1 MAANASERV
10 RAVALMAGAAVRN
23 GEAQAR
29 REDLQVFALDDALD
43 VPGFALLDIYFLH
56 LTFGQDIVGCV
67 ANVFR
72 HAIVQKSLA
81 HFAHNALFRST
92 HGFPKILR

>member
-1 MAANASERV
+1 
-10 RAVALMAGAAVRN
+10 MAGAAIRN

-56 LTFGQDIVGCV
+56 LTFGQDIVGGV
-67 ANVFR
+67 ADVFR
-72 HAIVQKSLA
+72 HTIVQESLA
-81 HFAHNALFRST
+81 HFANDALFRST
-92 HGFPKILR
+92 QRKQKNTPVKFLENSRNGAML